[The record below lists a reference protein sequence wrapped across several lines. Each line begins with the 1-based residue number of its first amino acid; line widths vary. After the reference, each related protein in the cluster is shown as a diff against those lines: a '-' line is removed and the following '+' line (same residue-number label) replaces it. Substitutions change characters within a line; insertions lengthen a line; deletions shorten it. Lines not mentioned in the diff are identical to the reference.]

1 MPNARKTEISKIPS
15 PRPLA
20 EILER
25 AQKSI
30 KLPSPRRKAFKS
42 MDQACESDIVAAL
55 NHPFLQQQQQQAT
68 SGTTP
73 NAFTGGGGGGV
84 SAQGSPMGGSSG
96 AIARPGPRK
105 ISAFQQILQNQ
116 RLQKRDS
123 KSLDIVASK
132 LMEEKYGGY
141 EEADEDKSK
150 SLDDGI
156 FCGGDKNSDD
166 NSSDEQINLID
177 KKVSLRGGDADGTDS
192 IG

>member
-1 MPNARKTEISKIPS
+1 MLNPGTYNLCSCKIPFNTIVTTIIPFQFQQMPNARKTEISKIPS

-30 KLPSPRRKAFKS
+30 KLPSPRRKGFRS
-42 MDQACESDIVAAL
+42 MDQGCESEIAAATAS
-55 NHPFLQQQQQQAT
+55 QQQQLSQQPNT
-68 SGTTP
+68 SGGTP
-73 NAFTGGGGGGV
+73 PMATGTITR
-84 SAQGSPMGGSSG
+84 A
-96 AIARPGPRK
+96 GPRK

-132 LMEEKYGGY
+132 LMEEKYGY
-141 EEADEDKSK
+141 AEADEDKSK

-156 FCGGDKNSDD
+156 FCGDKNSDD

-177 KKVSLRGGDADGTDS
+177 KKVW
-192 IG
+192 